1 MTKNMKC
8 VVVSDVHLGIEYS
21 NREKFTDFIE
31 NLEDDV
37 ERLVLLDTRIEEYGK
52 IREICYRIDQ

>member
-1 MTKNMKC
+1 MSESKC

-31 NLEDDV
+31 NLES
-37 ERLVLLDTRIEEYGK
+37 DTIYSILFWCHVRS
-52 IREICYRIDQ
+52 